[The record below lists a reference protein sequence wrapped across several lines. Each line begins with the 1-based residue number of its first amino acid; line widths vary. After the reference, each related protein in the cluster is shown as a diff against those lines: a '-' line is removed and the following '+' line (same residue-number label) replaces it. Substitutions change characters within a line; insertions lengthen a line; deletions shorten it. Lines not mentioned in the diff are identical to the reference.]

1 MDATGNFETLSNLGE
16 DSEVAAAKVQ
26 KICESEGCTDAITS
40 RPQWKST
47 SLKVEKRLQDLAP
60 TKCTFRSVSYGCNRA
75 SGASEWLVSQGEA
88 QWRNLYPPTSANQ
101 AEQIV
106 YTKWTK
112 AAGAVLMLSL
122 LPQQCCSVWFQLG
135 EYHVRCWTCLSCE
148 IAQPRKSGNIS
159 AKKLMAGPDTASVEP
174 PSAQF
179 VAAPLSF
186 TCQQVW
192 DRTKR
197 RAHLGKSIGQGP
209 SSHGN
214 RLMQPFSDNTR
225 GCFHSYACV
234 TGSCQKQKG
243 FPQ

>member
-1 MDATGNFETLSNLGE
+1 MQLETLKLFKSQRRYRSRSGE
-16 DSEVAAAKVQ
+16 SPKIFRIRRMPERYFFVA
-26 KICESEGCTDAITS
+26 T
-40 RPQWKST
+40 
-47 SLKVEKRLQDLAP
+47 VEKYFTKGWKALARSRANKMYVSKRLIWLRSSFWS
-60 TKCTFRSVSYGCNRA
+60 FRMIGQ
-75 SGASEWLVSQGEA
+75 SGWSSMEELVSA
-88 QWRNLYPPTSANQ
+88 ANQ

-148 IAQPRKSGNIS
+148 IPQPRKSGNIS
-159 AKKLMAGPDTASVEP
+159 AKKLMAGPDTASVES

>member
-1 MDATGNFETLSNLGE
+1 MPERYFFVAT
-16 DSEVAAAKVQ
+16 
-26 KICESEGCTDAITS
+26 
-40 RPQWKST
+40 
-47 SLKVEKRLQDLAP
+47 VEKYFTKRWKALARSRANKMYVSKRLIWLRSSFWS
-60 TKCTFRSVSYGCNRA
+60 FRMIGQ
-75 SGASEWLVSQGEA
+75 SGWSSMEELVSA
-88 QWRNLYPPTSANQ
+88 ANQ

-106 YTKWTK
+106 YPKWAK
-112 AAGAVLMLSL
+112 AARAVLMLSH

-192 DRTKR
+192 DRTNR